1 MRVIHTE
8 SSTGWGGQENRT
20 LQEALQLQQLG
31 HQVMLIAPPGARLLS
46 RAAEQGI
53 RAEAVAL
60 GRGLDLRAIL
70 RLQKLYRQFAV
81 DVVNTHSSRDTIVA
95 GLAARLMWRTPA
107 LVRTRHLIMPITSR
121 STYTGLPH
129 HVVAVSE
136 AVRQYLMTAGVPAE
150 RVTTVRTGVDLQ
162 RFQPAPLPYSLRDE
176 LKIPLD
182 APLFGTVAILRVRKG
197 HQDLLAAIPQ
207 VLQRLP
213 DAHFVLAGDGPQQGK
228 LQQKILDM
236 GLQARVHMLG
246 LRKDVPQILQTLTA
260 FVLPTHDEA
269 LGTAYLEAQA
279 MGVPVIG
286 TRTGGVSETLL
297 EGQSGLLVPV
307 QSPDELAAAMIEM
320 GSDLERARQMGER
333 GRARV
338 MQECGV
344 EHMARGMLAVYQ
356 RLLQQR
362 GGQHG

>member
-20 LQEALQLQQLG
+20 LQEALQLQQMG
-31 HQVMLIAPPGARLLS
+31 HDVMLIAPPGARLLE
-46 RAAEQGI
+46 RAALQHI
-53 RAEAVAL
+53 RCEAVTL
-60 GRGLDLRAIL
+60 GRGLDLRAIP
-70 RLQKLYRQFAV
+70 RLQKWFRQFRP
-81 DVVNTHSSRDTIVA
+81 DVINTHSSRDTIVA
-95 GLAARLMWRTPA
+95 GLAARLMWHTPV

-136 AVRQYLMTAGVPAE
+136 AVRQYLISAGVPAG

-162 RFQPAPLPYSLRDE
+162 RFQPAPLSHTIRDE
-176 LKIPLD
+176 LGIPTE

-197 HQDLLAAIPQ
+197 HQDLLAAIPH
-207 VLQRLP
+207 VLQQLP
-213 DAHFVLAGDGPQQGK
+213 NAHFVLAGDGPQQAK
-228 LQQKILDM
+228 LQQKIRDA

-246 LRKDVPQILQTLTA
+246 LRKDVPQILQALTA

-286 TRTGGVSETLL
+286 TRTGGVSETLI

-307 QSPDELAAAMIEM
+307 QSPDALAEAMIAL
-320 GSDLERARQMGER
+320 GSDIERARQMGAV
-333 GRARV
+333 GRERV
-338 MQECGV
+338 MRECGV
-344 EHMARGMLAVYQ
+344 EHMAHGMLAVYRQ
-356 RLLQQR
+356 LLQQQGR
-362 GGQHG
+362 AHA